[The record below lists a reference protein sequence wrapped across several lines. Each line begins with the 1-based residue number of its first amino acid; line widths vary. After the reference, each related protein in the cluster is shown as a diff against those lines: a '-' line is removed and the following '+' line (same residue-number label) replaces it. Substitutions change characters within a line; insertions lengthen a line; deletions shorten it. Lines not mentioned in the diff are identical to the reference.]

1 MAFPHKEKAKVGF
14 TNSPF
19 ENKPVAAIDPAIRP
33 PQTTEPNIPN
43 SKFYMAIFFFIYC
56 VHPGNEPWSM
66 FIKILLKNINKSI
79 EYITIEL

>member
-33 PQTTEPNIPN
+33 P
-43 SKFYMAIFFFIYC
+43 
-56 VHPGNEPWSM
+56 
-66 FIKILLKNINKSI
+66 
-79 EYITIEL
+79 